1 MSSQKVALIVVV
13 LLIGVLCA
21 FSPTDYIYRNETAPN
36 IAYSNFTYSG
46 SMYSIVNF
54 ASTPVFLLKDNNL
67 VTNQTDIASVLKSYY
82 LQTYYPSDDE
92 ISNLTALIKQYND
105 SRNNGYDFKNKEE
118 YVCRNDVLLSNGK
131 ISISGQPM
139 RCVDNASCQKV
150 AMILYSVYGEGL
162 NLGSP
167 SVILQPLEDFTL
179 SSIAMDSILANYT
192 SLLNSMDESSVYST
206 ISYIHNT
213 TDQIKS
219 YSLKIESTIF
229 RTPRLNDSVDVK
241 ACIGKC
247 YAICPSMDLDQDAL
261 NKLKNATGSLLT
273 KVGPIG
279 SYGTISANLYSN
291 TQARLEYKET
301 ESEAS
306 TYLEGFAPFNYS
318 ANITITLA
326 ESVLKHVSN
335 STLRARTDHL
345 EALHSSIP
353 AAIAARNFT
362 TLSSDIPDYKSLI
375 TAVNA
380 SAIELQAVYDDAKNA
395 KSEADALIYVME
407 TKDIDPTTADK
418 LLEIENATQTLDSS
432 FHDGLT
438 ESDLIALNASYRQ
451 QIIQAQDLS
460 ESEKDVP
467 ASRAVLLFRGFAR
480 EVNTGIANVAANTDI
495 IKAQDIPS
503 NQVTTLGLF
512 SVLVFL
518 SFASLIVMAFLFLV
532 ASTRR
537 DSSKV
542 RHILVIAFVVAIVY
556 LMGLSLFLYLFL
568 GKTSTDATFT
578 EYRADLDARNATAI
592 VLDLR
597 NVSFSDSQQMQTCAS
612 KLYGTLAGMNKT
624 VTLYTLNPGN
634 CNVSASGNASSSSAA
649 DQCITDAGAAPSSFV
664 LGYSSDN
671 IPPKFSIIYQNKA
684 QISGNA
690 DYYSSCP
697 LVALFS

>member
-1 MSSQKVALIVVV
+1 MSSQKVALIVV
-13 LLIGVLCA
+13 LMIGVLFA
-21 FSPTDYIYRNETAPN
+21 FSPSDYIYRNETASG
-36 IAYSNFTYSG
+36 ITYSNFTYSG
-46 SMYSIVNF
+46 SMYSIVSF
-54 ASTPVFLLKDNNL
+54 ASTPTFMLKDGNM
-67 VTNQTDIASVLKSYY
+67 VTNQTDIATVLKSYY

-92 ISNLTALIKQYND
+92 MNSMRALVKQFND

-118 YVCRNDVLLSNGK
+118 YVCRDDVLLSNGK
-131 ISISGQPM
+131 ISISGAPV
-139 RCVDNASCQKV
+139 RCADNASCQKV

-162 NLGSP
+162 NLGGP
-167 SVILQPLEDFTL
+167 AVLLQPVEDFTL

-192 SLLNSMDESSVYST
+192 SMLNSMDESNVYST
-206 ISYIHNT
+206 INYIHNT
-213 TDQIKS
+213 TDKLKS

-229 RTPRLNDSVDVK
+229 RTPRLNDSADLK
-241 ACIGKC
+241 DCTGKC
-247 YAICPSMDLDQDAL
+247 YAICPSMDLDQNAL
-261 NKLKNATGSLLT
+261 NTLKNVTGALLT
-273 KVGPIG
+273 KVAPI
-279 SYGTISANLYSN
+279 SNYNSISSNIYSS

-306 TYLEGFAPFNYS
+306 KYLEGFAPYNRS
-318 ANITITLA
+318 ANLTITLA

-335 STLRARTDHL
+335 TTLRARTDHL

-353 AAIAARNFT
+353 ASIGARNFT
-362 TLSSDIPDYKSLI
+362 TLSADISDYQSLI
-375 TAVNA
+375 SSVNA
-380 SAIELQAVYDDAKNA
+380 SATELQAVYDSA
-395 KSEADALIYVME
+395 KSAKTDADALIYVME

-418 LLEIENATQTLDSS
+418 LLEIENATQALDAS
-432 FHDGLT
+432 FHDGIT
-438 ESDLIALNASYRQ
+438 ESELMALNASYGQ
-451 QIIQAQDLS
+451 QILQAQDLS

-480 EVNTGIANVAANTDI
+480 EVNTGIANVAANTDV
-495 IKAQDIPS
+495 IKVQDIPS
-503 NQVTTLGLF
+503 NQATTLGLF

-537 DSSKV
+537 DSSKI
-542 RHILVIAFVVAIVY
+542 RHVLVVAFVVAIVY
-556 LMGLSLFLYLFL
+556 LMGMSLFLYLFL

-578 EYRADLDARNATAI
+578 EYRADLDSRNTTAV

-634 CNVSASGNASSSSAA
+634 CNVSANGIASSSSAV
-649 DQCITDAGAAPSSFV
+649 DQCITDAGASPSSFV

-671 IPPKFSIIYQNKA
+671 APPKFSIIYQNQA